1 MATTAAAR
9 RTGANHARALDEP
22 RYIAPHSP
30 TVERNPLT
38 NRCLPSRRTTSPGL
52 GTVSDD
58 PIRDY
63 LRIIGRTPLLSADE
77 EVALAERIE
86 AGVLAQQRLDES
98 GDLPPAELRTLRR
111 AVADGAHA
119 KEHMIQANLRLVV
132 SIARRYPT
140 NPGMSL
146 LDLVQ
151 EGTFGLIRAIEKFD
165 HRRGLKLST
174 YATWW
179 IRQAIGRALADQGR
193 TIRIPVHVVDVLN
206 RVIRTQR
213 TLSQRFGRDA
223 TAAEIAAELELTE
236 THVTELLRQARDP
249 ISLHTPIGEDATE
262 YGSLI
267 PDTAPGPDELA
278 TAATIGTQLRAM
290 LAALSDREAQVLT
303 LRYGLDHAEPRS
315 LAEIGAALGVSRERA
330 RQIEAKGLSK
340 LRTPGRTKVMA
351 GMLG

>member
-1 MATTAAAR
+1 MTT
-9 RTGANHARALDEP
+9 
-22 RYIAPHSP
+22 
-30 TVERNPLT
+30 
-38 NRCLPSRRTTSPGL
+38 RCLPSRRTASPTL
-52 GTVSDD
+52 GSVSDD

-63 LRIIGRTPLLSADE
+63 LRAIGRTPLLSAAE

-86 AGVLAQQRLDES
+86 AGVRAQQRLDRS
-98 GDLPPAELRTLRR
+98 GELPPAELRALRR
-111 AVADGAHA
+111 TVADGARA

-132 SIARRYPT
+132 SIAKRYPT
-140 NPGMSL
+140 NTGMSL

-179 IRQAIGRALADQGR
+179 IRQAVGRALADQGR
-193 TIRIPVHVVDVLN
+193 TIRVPVHVVDVLN

-213 TLSQRFGRDA
+213 TLSQRLGRDA
-223 TAAEIAAELELTE
+223 TAAEIAADLAMTE
-236 THVTELLRQARDP
+236 TQVTQLLQLARDP

-290 LAALSDREAQVLT
+290 LAALSDREAEVLT
-303 LRYGLDHAEPRS
+303 LRYGLDHDAPRS
-315 LAEIGAALGVSRERA
+315 LAEIGAALGVSRERV
-330 RQIEAKGLSK
+330 RQIEAKGLTK
-340 LRTPGRTKVMA
+340 LRTPGRAKVLA